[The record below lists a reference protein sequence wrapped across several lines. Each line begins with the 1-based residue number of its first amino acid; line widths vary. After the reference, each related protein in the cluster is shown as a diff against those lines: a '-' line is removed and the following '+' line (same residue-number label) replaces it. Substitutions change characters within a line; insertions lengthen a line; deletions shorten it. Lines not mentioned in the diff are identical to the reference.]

1 MDRRGVLAGLGAAG
15 LLACSRA
22 PAEAGA
28 AASAGPAE
36 PSPASAFEALD
47 LSDLEAAHGGRLGFV
62 FHAVNRGLGL
72 AWRGDERFVYC
83 STFKMF
89 LAAAVLERVEAG
101 DERLDRQVAVT
112 RADMLNHAPVTEA
125 AVGSTLS
132 IERLCRAAVEVSDN
146 PAANILMR
154 EIGGLEAMRIWYRS
168 IGDQDTRVDRW
179 EMELNV
185 PDGDMDTIRP
195 YQAVRNLQAVLLA
208 EDDTVLDQANRDRLT
223 EWLVASPSGPGRI
236 KAGTPAGW
244 TVAHKTGTAAGGV
257 NDIGVLW
264 TPDYEPFVAAAYF
277 DGEAGAPVERGEA
290 AIAEA
295 VRRAIE
301 VFS

>member
-1 MDRRGVLAGLGAAG
+1 MDRRGLLAGLGATG

-22 PAEAGA
+22 PAEAGD
-28 AASAGPAE
+28 AASAGTTQPAP
-36 PSPASAFEALD
+36 PSTYEALD
-47 LSDLEAAHGGRLGFV
+47 LSDIEAAHGGRLGFV
-62 FHAVNRGLGL
+62 FHAVDRGRGL

-101 DERLDRQVAVT
+101 QERLDRQVAVT
-112 RADMLNHAPVTEA
+112 REDMLSHAPVTEGA
-125 AVGSTLS
+125 IGSTLS
-132 IERLCRAAVEVSDN
+132 VERLCQAAVEVSDN

-195 YQAVRNLQAVLLA
+195 HQAVRNLGAVLLT
-208 EDDTVLDQANRDRLT
+208 EDGSVLDEANRARLT
-223 EWLVASPSGPGRI
+223 GWMIASPSGPGRI

-244 TVAHKTGTAAGGV
+244 TVAHKTGTASGGV

-264 TPDYEPFVAAAYF
+264 TPDNEAFVAAAYF
-277 DGEAGAPVERGEA
+277 DGEAGAPVGDGEA

>member
-1 MDRRGVLAGLGAAG
+1 MDRRGLLSGMGAAG

-22 PAEAGA
+22 PAEVEGA
-28 AASAGPAE
+28 AAPELAPAAQPTFE
-36 PSPASAFEALD
+36 PLD
-47 LSDLEAAHGGRLGFV
+47 LSDLEAEHGGRLGFV
-62 FHAVNRGLGL
+62 FHAAHRGLGL
-72 AWRGDERFVYC
+72 EWRGDERFVYC

-89 LAAAVLERVEAG
+89 LAAAVLKRAEAG
-101 DERLDRQVAVT
+101 QERLDRQVAVT
-112 RADMLNHAPVTEA
+112 EADMLNHAPVTEA

-132 IERLCRAAVEVSDN
+132 VERLCQAAVEVSDN

-168 IGDQDTRVDRW
+168 IGDRDTRVDRW

-195 YQAVRNLQAVLLA
+195 HQAVRNLDAVLLTDERA
-208 EDDTVLDQANRDRLT
+208 ALGRANRERLT
-223 EWLVASPSGPGRI
+223 GWLVASPSGPNRI
-236 KAGTPAGW
+236 RAGTPAGW
-244 TVAHKTGTAAGGV
+244 TVAHKTGTASGGV
-257 NDIGVLW
+257 NDIGLLT
-264 TPDYEPFVAAAYF
+264 TPDGEPFLAAAYF
-277 DGEAGAPVERGEA
+277 DGDTGAPVTRGEA

>member
-1 MDRRGVLAGLGAAG
+1 MDRRGLLAGLGATG

-22 PAEAGA
+22 PAEAGD
-28 AASAGPAE
+28 ASAVTTHPA
-36 PSPASAFEALD
+36 PPTAFEALD
-47 LSDLEAAHGGRLGFV
+47 LSDLEAVHGGRLGFV
-62 FHAVNRGLGL
+62 FHAVHRGLGL
-72 AWRGDERFVYC
+72 AWRGEERFVYC

-101 DERLDRQVAVT
+101 QERLDRQVAVT
-112 RADMLNHAPVTEA
+112 REDMLNHAPVTEA

-132 IERLCRAAVEVSDN
+132 IERLCQAAVEVSDN

-195 YQAVRNLQAVLLA
+195 HQAVRNLQAVLLT
-208 EDDTVLDQANRDRLT
+208 DDGSVLSEANRSRLT
-223 EWLVASPSGPGRI
+223 RWMIASPSGPGRI

-244 TVAHKTGTAAGGV
+244 TVAHKTGTASGGV
-257 NDIGVLW
+257 NDIGLLT
-264 TPDYEPFVAAAYF
+264 TPDGEPFLAAAYF
-277 DGEAGAPVERGEA
+277 DGDEGAPVARGEA

>member
-1 MDRRGVLAGLGAAG
+1 
-15 LLACSRA
+15 
-22 PAEAGA
+22 
-28 AASAGPAE
+28 
-36 PSPASAFEALD
+36 
-47 LSDLEAAHGGRLGFV
+47 
-62 FHAVNRGLGL
+62 
-72 AWRGDERFVYC
+72 
-83 STFKMF
+83 
-89 LAAAVLERVEAG
+89 
-101 DERLDRQVAVT
+101 
-112 RADMLNHAPVTEA
+112 MLNHAPVTEA

-195 YQAVRNLQAVLLA
+195 HQAVRNLQAVLLA

-244 TVAHKTGTAAGGV
+244 TVAHKTGTASGGV

>member
-1 MDRRGVLAGLGAAG
+1 MDRRGLLASMGAAG

-22 PAEAGA
+22 PVEAEGRAQATAEEA
-28 AASAGPAE
+28 ARATY
-36 PSPASAFEALD
+36 EALD
-47 LSDLEAAHGGRLGFV
+47 LSDLEAEHGGRLGFV
-62 FHAVNRGLGL
+62 FHALNRGLGL

-83 STFKMF
+83 STFKLF
-89 LAAAVLERVEAG
+89 LAAAALTRVEEG
-101 DERLDRQVAVT
+101 LEQLDREIPVT
-112 RADMLNHAPVTEA
+112 QADMLSHAPVTEA

-185 PDGDMDTIRP
+185 PDGDKDTIRP
-195 YQAVRNLQAVLLA
+195 HQAARNLQALLLA
-208 EDDTVLDQANRDRLT
+208 GEDSALNRDHRERLT
-223 EWLVASPSGPGRI
+223 TWLIASPTGAGRLR
-236 KAGTPAGW
+236 AGAPEAW
-244 TVAHKTGTAAGGV
+244 VVAHKTGTASGGV

-264 TPDYEPFVAAAYF
+264 TPDNEPFIVAAYF
-277 DGEAGAPVERGEA
+277 DGEADAPVARGEA

-295 VRRAIE
+295 TRRAVE
-301 VFS
+301 AFS

>member
-1 MDRRGVLAGLGAAG
+1 MDRRGLLAGMGAAG
-15 LLACSRA
+15 LLACTRA
-22 PAEAGA
+22 PVQAEATA
-28 AASAGPAE
+28 AADSTSFTP
-36 PSPASAFEALD
+36 PSFESLD

-62 FHAVNRGLGL
+62 FGAVDRGLGL
-72 AWRGDERFVYC
+72 AWRADERFVYC

-89 LAAAVLERVEAG
+89 LAAAVMDRVEAG
-101 DERLDRQVAVT
+101 AERLDRQVAVT
-112 RADMLNHAPVTEA
+112 RADMLSHAPVTEA
-125 AVGSTLS
+125 AVGATLS
-132 IERLCRAAVEVSDN
+132 IERLCQAAVEVSDN

-185 PDGDMDTIRP
+185 PDGDKDTIRP
-195 YQAVRNLQAVLLA
+195 HQAVRNLQAVLLS
-208 EDDTVLDQANRDRLT
+208 DDGSVLDVTNRERLT
-223 EWLVASPSGPGRI
+223 GWMLASPSGPGRI
-236 KAGTPAGW
+236 RAGTPQGW
-244 TVAHKTGTAAGGV
+244 TVAHKTGTASGGV
-257 NDIGVLW
+257 NDIGLLT
-264 TPDYEPFVAAAYF
+264 TPDGEPFLAAAYF
-277 DGEAGAPVERGEA
+277 DGEAGAPVARGEA